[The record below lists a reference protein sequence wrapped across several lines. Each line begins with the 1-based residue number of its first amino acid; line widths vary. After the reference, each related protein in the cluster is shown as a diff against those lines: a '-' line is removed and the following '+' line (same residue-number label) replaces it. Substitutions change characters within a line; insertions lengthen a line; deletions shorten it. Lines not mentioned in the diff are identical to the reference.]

1 MDLEE
6 LDPYLESILKKL
18 DHSLLNDIN
27 GLENPTCENI
37 AKWIWKMLKNKIKNL
52 HSIEIYRP
60 RVGGCVYSG

>member
-6 LDPYLESILKKL
+6 LDPYLESILKQL

-37 AKWIWKMLKNKIKNL
+37 AKWIWKMLKKKL
-52 HSIEIYRP
+52 KTFTA
-60 RVGGCVYSG
+60 